1 MHSPEQSARC
11 GVTAHRRSSESDL
24 RRTTADPST
33 WIRARG
39 ASRLRLQEL
48 RENMSQQTPVD
59 RLRVLVDAGIAL
71 SSELSL
77 DALLQQLVETA
88 AQLTGARYAA
98 LGVIDSTGQGLE
110 RFLTT
115 GIDPETHAAI
125 GDLPRGRGILG
136 VLIRDAKPLRLH
148 ELGDDPRSVGFPDHH
163 PPMKSFLGVPI
174 LLRGVAY
181 GNLYLT
187 EKIGGG
193 DFTDEDEE
201 LTQLLAAQA
210 AVAIENTRLYETSTR
225 WLRHFESMN
234 EIGSALAAE
243 LELEP
248 LLGLVA
254 RRLRSLIQA
263 RLVLIALPDV
273 GAAAL
278 SIRAADGEGSDAYGL
293 VGTLLELGGSK
304 TGRVLQRG
312 RSERVDSV
320 LDDPEIDQQTA
331 RRMGVRSAL
340 YVPLVVRG
348 RPMGVVIA
356 HDKLGATSSFSDDD
370 VRLTESLATRA
381 ATAVDLS
388 ERVSRDAVRRV
399 VDAQEAERARLAREL
414 HDETGQALTSILLG
428 LKSLEERVES
438 ADGGAAFAALRDL
451 VVATLHDVRRLAVEL
466 RPAVLDDF
474 GLVPALERLRDSISE
489 QCQIAVEVQ
498 SDLDGQRLPAE
509 IETALY
515 RIVQESLTNV
525 VKHADAS
532 RVTVWLRR
540 PSDRNVELVIHDD
553 GSGFDP
559 NEVRDG
565 GLGLV
570 GMRERVALLGGRMS
584 VESSEGAGTMLT
596 AEVPLA

>member
-1 MHSPEQSARC
+1 MWLDGASALLRKRLAENY
-11 GVTAHRRSSESDL
+11 GRGSVDL
-24 RRTTADPST
+24 DPCFEE
-33 WIRARG
+33 
-39 ASRLRLQEL
+39 ASRLAVAGNSGRTCRSRSAL
-48 RENMSQQTPVD
+48 D

-88 AQLTGARYAA
+88 AQLTGAQYAA

-136 VLIRDAKPLRLH
+136 VLIRDAQPLRLH
-148 ELGDDPRSVGFPDHH
+148 DLGDDPRSVGFPAHH
-163 PPMKSFLGVPI
+163 PPMRSFLGVPI

-234 EIGSALAAE
+234 EIGDALAGE

-263 RLVLIALPDV
+263 RLVLIALPDA
-273 GAAAL
+273 G
-278 SIRAADGEGSDAYGL
+278 ADGAEHQSRRRRRIGCVRL
-293 VGTLLELGGSK
+293 VGMPLELGGSK

-331 RRMGVRSAL
+331 RRMGIRSAL

-348 RPMGVVIA
+348 RPMGVVVA
-356 HDKLGATSSFSDDD
+356 HDKLGATLELH
-370 VRLTESLATRA
+370 RRRRPAH
-381 ATAVDLS
+381 
-388 ERVSRDAVRRV
+388 RVARYARGHGGRPV
-399 VDAQEAERARLAREL
+399 RARQPGCRP
-414 HDETGQALTSILLG
+414 T
-428 LKSLEERVES
+428 
-438 ADGGAAFAALRDL
+438 
-451 VVATLHDVRRLAVEL
+451 RR
-466 RPAVLDDF
+466 R
-474 GLVPALERLRDSISE
+474 
-489 QCQIAVEVQ
+489 
-498 SDLDGQRLPAE
+498 
-509 IETALY
+509 
-515 RIVQESLTNV
+515 
-525 VKHADAS
+525 
-532 RVTVWLRR
+532 
-540 PSDRNVELVIHDD
+540 
-553 GSGFDP
+553 
-559 NEVRDG
+559 
-565 GLGLV
+565 
-570 GMRERVALLGGRMS
+570 
-584 VESSEGAGTMLT
+584 GAGGSSALDWRASSTT
-596 AEVPLA
+596 RPGRR

>member
-1 MHSPEQSARC
+1 M
-11 GVTAHRRSSESDL
+11 
-24 RRTTADPST
+24 
-33 WIRARG
+33 
-39 ASRLRLQEL
+39 
-48 RENMSQQTPVD
+48 
-59 RLRVLVDAGIAL
+59 
-71 SSELSL
+71 
-77 DALLQQLVETA
+77 
-88 AQLTGARYAA
+88 
-98 LGVIDSTGQGLE
+98 
-110 RFLTT
+110 
-115 GIDPETHAAI
+115 
-125 GDLPRGRGILG
+125 
-136 VLIRDAKPLRLH
+136 
-148 ELGDDPRSVGFPDHH
+148 
-163 PPMKSFLGVPI
+163 
-174 LLRGVAY
+174 
-181 GNLYLT
+181 
-187 EKIGGG
+187 
-193 DFTDEDEE
+193 
-201 LTQLLAAQA
+201 
-210 AVAIENTRLYETSTR
+210 
-225 WLRHFESMN
+225 
-234 EIGSALAAE
+234 
-243 LELEP
+243 
-248 LLGLVA
+248 
-254 RRLRSLIQA
+254 
-263 RLVLIALPDV
+263 
-273 GAAAL
+273 
-278 SIRAADGEGSDAYGL
+278 
-293 VGTLLELGGSK
+293 VGTPLELGGSK

-348 RPMGVVIA
+348 RPMGVVVA

-438 ADGGAAFAALRDL
+438 ADGGAAFAELRDL
-451 VVATLHDVRRLAVEL
+451 VVSTLHDVRRLAVEL

-489 QCQIAVEVQ
+489 QGQIAVEVQ

-553 GSGFDP
+553 GAGFDP